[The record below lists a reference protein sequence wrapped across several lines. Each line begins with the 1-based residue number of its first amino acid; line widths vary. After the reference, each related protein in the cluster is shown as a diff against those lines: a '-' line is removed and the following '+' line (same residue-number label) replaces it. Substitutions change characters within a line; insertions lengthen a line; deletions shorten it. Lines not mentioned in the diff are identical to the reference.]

1 MFLAKDHAAFDTDR
15 RRLAVWAD
23 IRHLQGDLLKSGNKG
38 KLQQHGRNPAAEV
51 VDLFVL

>member
-23 IRHLQGDLLKSGNKG
+23 IRHLQRGICSKAGIQKMATAWEEPCRGSG
-38 KLQQHGRNPAAEV
+38 
-51 VDLFVL
+51 